1 MVAIMTVELDLCSLL
16 CTPVLHNTTIDWNR
30 GSTTASWEG
39 IEIGCYNAQKVFV
52 SPSAVVNDRE
62 LEPAQLLAVMVME

>member
-16 CTPVLHNTTIDWNR
+16 CTPVLHNTTIDWKR

-39 IEIGCYNAQKVFV
+39 TEMDDYAQKVLV